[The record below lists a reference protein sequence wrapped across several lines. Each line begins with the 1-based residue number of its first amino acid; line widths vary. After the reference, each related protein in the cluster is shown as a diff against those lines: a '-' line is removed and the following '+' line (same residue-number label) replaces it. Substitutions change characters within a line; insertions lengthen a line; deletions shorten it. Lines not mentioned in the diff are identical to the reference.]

1 MIKRRADYQQKGSRK
16 ARSSSAK
23 SAATAKSA
31 PARKESDAPRSQS
44 GLGDATPIARLMP
57 RRKVLDKA
65 DDARLHCRVCRLRKW
80 QSRSSG
86 PRYELSLVVCGDSL
100 AQRMN
105 KIYRK
110 KTYKP
115 NVLSFLFSK
124 TEGEIFLN
132 VQCAKREAKKYGTT
146 LQKRSHNDLCTKCL
160 CRSPWNKGFL
170 GISLTQTI
178 SYDVVISAI
187 SYAAPKP
194 FRHAAHSTI
203 IQY

>member
-1 MIKRRADYQQKGSRK
+1 MRAQVSIKQTTRGS
-16 ARSSSAK
+16 
-23 SAATAKSA
+23 
-31 PARKESDAPRSQS
+31 
-44 GLGDATPIARLMP
+44 MP
-57 RRKVLDKA
+57 RLPFEKMAKQIL
-65 DDARLHCRVCRLRKW
+65 
-80 QSRSSG
+80 G

-115 NVLSFLFSK
+115 NVLSFPLSK

-146 LQKRSHNDLCTKCL
+146 LQKRSHNHLCTKRL

-170 GISLTQTI
+170 GISLTHTS
-178 SYDVVISAI
+178 SYGLEISAI
-187 SYAAPKP
+187 S
-194 FRHAAHSTI
+194 
-203 IQY
+203 